1 MAGGY
6 AGHNEGGHIWGN
18 NTKKWK
24 GEAYNGPTST
34 CKAVRI
40 RSVYGKEIAGGF
52 TAVLL
57 FLVYFVMRYKKCKEN
72 KKAEKL

>member
-6 AGHNEGGHIWGN
+6 AGHNEGGHIWGI

-24 GEAYNGPTST
+24 GQDYTGPTST

-40 RSVYGKEIAGGF
+40 RSVFGEEIAGGF
-52 TAVLL
+52 TGLNGIGQIQQKRGACL
-57 FLVYFVMRYKKCKEN
+57 Y
-72 KKAEKL
+72 